1 MGFRIK
7 ELREEK
13 NWSQSVLA
21 EKSGVSR
28 NLIARLESGEGEL
41 TFTTTDTL
49 LKLAKALG
57 KKVNEIF
64 LKMMFNVLN
73 TY

>member
-21 EKSGVSR
+21 EKSGVFR
-28 NLIARLESGEGEL
+28 NLIARLESGEL

-73 TY
+73 TN

>member
-13 NWSQSVLA
+13 NWSQCVLA
-21 EKSGVSR
+21 EKSGVFR
-28 NLIARLESGEGEL
+28 NLIARLESGEL

-64 LKMMFNVLN
+64 SKMMFNVLN
-73 TY
+73 TN

>member
-28 NLIARLESGEGEL
+28 NLISRLESGEL

-64 LKMMFNVLN
+64 LKMM
-73 TY
+73 

>member
-28 NLIARLESGEGEL
+28 NLIARLESGEL

>member
-28 NLIARLESGEGEL
+28 NLIARLESGEF

-73 TY
+73 TN

>member
-13 NWSQSVLA
+13 SWSQSVLA

-28 NLIARLESGEGEL
+28 NLIARIESGEL
-41 TFTTTDTL
+41 TCTTTDTL
-49 LKLAKALG
+49 LKLAKALE
-57 KKVNEIF
+57 KKVSDIF
-64 LKMMFNVLN
+64 FEDEV
-73 TY
+73 

>member
-7 ELREEK
+7 ELWEEK

-28 NLIARLESGEGEL
+28 NLISRLESGEL

-73 TY
+73 TN

>member
-7 ELREEK
+7 VLREEK

-28 NLIARLESGEGEL
+28 NLISRLESGEL

-73 TY
+73 TN

>member
-21 EKSGVSR
+21 EKSGVFR
-28 NLIARLESGEGEL
+28 NLIARLESGEL

-64 LKMMFNVLN
+64 LKMMFNMLN
-73 TY
+73 TN

>member
-28 NLIARLESGEGEL
+28 NLILDLKVGSL
-41 TFTTTDTL
+41 HSQL
-49 LKLAKALG
+49 L
-57 KKVNEIF
+57 IHC
-64 LKMMFNVLN
+64 
-73 TY
+73 

>member
-28 NLIARLESGEGEL
+28 NLIARLESGEL

-73 TY
+73 TK

>member
-28 NLIARLESGEGEL
+28 NLISRLESGEL

-64 LKMMFNVLN
+64 
-73 TY
+73 

>member
-28 NLIARLESGEGEL
+28 NLIARLESGEL

-73 TY
+73 TN

>member
-28 NLIARLESGEGEL
+28 NLISRLESGEL

-64 LKMMFNVLN
+64 SKMMFNVLN
-73 TY
+73 TN

>member
-21 EKSGVSR
+21 EKSGVSH
-28 NLIARLESGEGEL
+28 NLISRLESGEL

-73 TY
+73 TN

>member
-13 NWSQSVLA
+13 GWSQSVLA

-28 NLIARLESGEGEL
+28 NLIARIESGEL
-41 TFTTTDTL
+41 TCTTTDTL
-49 LKLAKALG
+49 LKLAKAFG
-57 KKVNEIF
+57 KKVNDIF
-64 LKMMFNVLN
+64 FED
-73 TY
+73 

>member
-28 NLIARLESGEGEL
+28 NLIARLESGEL

-64 LKMMFNVLN
+64 FEDDV
-73 TY
+73 

>member
-21 EKSGVSR
+21 EKSGVFR
-28 NLIARLESGEGEL
+28 NLIARLESGEL

-64 LKMMFNVLN
+64 LRMMFNMLN
-73 TY
+73 TN

>member
-28 NLIARLESGEGEL
+28 NLIARLESGEL

-64 LKMMFNVLN
+64 LKMMFNMLN
-73 TY
+73 TN

>member
-1 MGFRIK
+1 MIAWDL
-7 ELREEK
+7 ELKNYEK
-13 NWSQSVLA
+13 KKLVSECISG
-21 EKSGVSR
+21 KSGVSR
-28 NLIARLESGEGEL
+28 NLISRLESGEL

-64 LKMMFNVLN
+64 
-73 TY
+73 

>member
-28 NLIARLESGEGEL
+28 NLISRLESGEL
-41 TFTTTDTL
+41 TFTSTDTL

-73 TY
+73 TN

>member
-28 NLIARLESGEGEL
+28 NLIARLESGEL

-49 LKLAKALG
+49 LKLAKA
-57 KKVNEIF
+57 
-64 LKMMFNVLN
+64 
-73 TY
+73 

>member
-28 NLIARLESGEGEL
+28 NLIARLESGEL

-64 LKMMFNVLN
+64 LKKMFNVLN
-73 TY
+73 TN

>member
-13 NWSQSVLA
+13 KWSQSVLA

-28 NLIARLESGEGEL
+28 NLIARIESGEL
-41 TFTTTDTL
+41 TSTTTDTL

-57 KKVNEIF
+57 KKVNDIF
-64 LKMMFNVLN
+64 FEDDV
-73 TY
+73 

>member
-28 NLIARLESGEGEL
+28 NLISRLESGEL

-73 TY
+73 TN

>member
-28 NLIARLESGEGEL
+28 NLIARLESGEL

-64 LKMMFNVLN
+64 LKMMFNALN
-73 TY
+73 TN

>member
-28 NLIARLESGEGEL
+28 NLIARLESREL

-73 TY
+73 TN